1 MNIRF
6 YNGGIIVN
14 NDKNIPEVIRGE
26 LCVKNN
32 LISYIGDET
41 QHNIKFDREINL
53 EGNIISGGFKNAH
66 THSPMTFLRSYA
78 DDLPLDQWL
87 NDKVF
92 PLEKKLAPEHIYCF
106 TKIAIM
112 EYLTSGITSC
122 FDMYF
127 EPDAMAD
134 AAADCGFRM
143 VLCGEINNFTETPEK
158 IDEYYNKFNS
168 YNPLISYQLG
178 FHAEYTTDINILKSI
193 AELSKKYKAPV
204 FMHNSETAE
213 EVKGCI
219 RRYGMTPTVL
229 FDSLGMFEYG
239 GGGFHCIHMSENDME
254 IFRKKKLWAVTNPS
268 SNLKLASGIAPI
280 SEMLA
285 ENINIAIG
293 TDGSASNNCLDMF
306 REMFL
311 VTGLQKIKQKNA
323 AACPAEKV
331 LQMAVQGGAEA
342 MGLYDCNELRVGKK
356 ADLIVIDM
364 HMPNMQPVNNIIKN
378 IVYSGSK
385 INIKM
390 TMVNG
395 EILYENGKFFIG
407 EEPENIYRKA
417 NKFVKDIIS

>member
-6 YNGGIIVN
+6 YNAGIIT
-14 NDKNIPEVIRGE
+14 NDNNIPKIIRGE
-26 LCVKNN
+26 LCVKNDI
-32 LISYIGDET
+32 ISYIGDEI
-41 QHNIKFDREINL
+41 QHNTKFDREINL
-53 EGNIISGGFKNAH
+53 DGNIISAGFKNAH

-78 DDLPLDQWL
+78 DDLPLERWL
-87 NDKVF
+87 SDKVF
-92 PLEKKLAPEHIYCF
+92 PLEKKLTPEHIYCF
-106 TKIAIM
+106 TKIAVM

-127 EPDAMAD
+127 QPQSVAE

-178 FHAEYTTDINILKSI
+178 FHAEYTSDIHILKSI
-193 AELSKKYKAPV
+193 AELSQKYKTPV
-204 FMHNSETAE
+204 FMHNSETE
-213 EVKGCI
+213 KEVSDCI
-219 RRYGMTPTVL
+219 RRYNMTPTML

-239 GGGFHCIHMSENDME
+239 GGGFHCIHMNNEDME
-254 IFRKKKLWAVTNPS
+254 IFRSKKLWAVTNPS

-285 ENINIAIG
+285 GNINIAIG

-311 VTGLQKIKQKNA
+311 VTGLQKIRQKNA

-342 MGLYDCNELRVGKK
+342 MGLYDCNELKAGKK

-364 HMPNMQPVNNIIKN
+364 HMPNMQPVNNIVKN

-395 EILYENGKFFIG
+395 RILYENGKFFIG
-407 EEPENIYRKA
+407 EEPEDIYRKA
-417 NKFVKDIIS
+417 NRFVKDIVSL

>member
-6 YNGGIIVN
+6 YNAGIIVN
-14 NDKNIPEVIRGE
+14 DNNIPKIIRGE

-32 LISYIGDET
+32 IISYIGDEI
-41 QHNIKFDREINL
+41 QHNMKFDREINL
-53 EGNIISGGFKNAH
+53 DGNIISAGFKNAH

-78 DDLPLDQWL
+78 DDLPLDRWL
-87 NDKVF
+87 SDKVF
-92 PLEKKLAPEHIYCF
+92 PLEKKLTPEHIYCF
-106 TKIAIM
+106 TKIAVM

-127 EPDAMAD
+127 QPQSMAD

-158 IDEYYNKFNS
+158 IDEYYSKFNS

-178 FHAEYTTDINILKSI
+178 FHAEYTSDIHILKSI
-193 AELSKKYKAPV
+193 ARLSQKYKAPV
-204 FMHNSETAE
+204 FMHNSETAK
-213 EVKGCI
+213 EVKDCI
-219 RRYGMTPTVL
+219 RRYNMTPTVL

-239 GGGFHCIHMSENDME
+239 GGGFHCIHMTKEDME
-254 IFRKKKLWAVTNPS
+254 IFRRKKLWAVTNPS

-280 SEMLA
+280 SEMLS

-311 VTGLQKIKQKNA
+311 VTGLQKIRQKNA

-342 MGLYDCNELRVGKK
+342 MGLYDCNELKAGKK

-364 HMPNMQPVNNIIKN
+364 HMPNMQPVNNIVKN

-395 EILYENGKFFIG
+395 RILYENGQFFIG
-407 EEPENIYRKA
+407 EEPEDIYRKA
-417 NKFVKDIIS
+417 NGFVKDIVSS